1 MKKKQTHD
9 QGHHFQTKLLKTV
22 FIIYFKTSNTTMC
35 IKTHMVRSKVFCV
48 DIPMMEFVHCIL
60 HARWFRCLLL
70 CLCLIF
76 SALINFLS
84 LCCSKLSNQE
94 TIYCLK
100 EKKEKK
106 SIFGFLNVNDVKKFI
121 QKSNS
126 SKFILKSTEVKV
138 TDFNIFLVHQATP
151 EQVIHNLIQSMPR
164 RCHAVDSQGGHAPY
178 PSSWPSVAKCWLT
191 NSFHGWQECW
201 NCQLGPESTA
211 KWNLTNPDFLFHFR
225 ISVTLKKKKPQTYV
239 CFFFRTA

>member
-1 MKKKQTHD
+1 MCCLPNHEWSGQCSRTTLTLYEHREIYNNIQCCIVTCIRSHSTFENKLNKKKRKMKKKQTHD

-106 SIFGFLNVNDVKKFI
+106 RAYLGF
-121 QKSNS
+121 
-126 SKFILKSTEVKV
+126 
-138 TDFNIFLVHQATP
+138 
-151 EQVIHNLIQSMPR
+151 
-164 RCHAVDSQGGHAPY
+164 
-178 PSSWPSVAKCWLT
+178 
-191 NSFHGWQECW
+191 
-201 NCQLGPESTA
+201 
-211 KWNLTNPDFLFHFR
+211 
-225 ISVTLKKKKPQTYV
+225 
-239 CFFFRTA
+239 